1 MIAAGPLMGVVP
13 DPEPLREPE
22 WSSLPKGRR
31 ARLTGAAC
39 GLTGSDLTVYVV
51 MAENAR
57 VDGSRM
63 LTGTPRLAVE
73 AGLTAREV
81 RRSRGRLA
89 AGSWI
94 RCERESKGGIVRP
107 GKPNP
112 TGMWRV
118 YVQVRPVEIIAWGR
132 DGASATGKH
141 MQYVKA
147 LGAPTKAQ
155 RTRALNP
162 RHGRRLWA

>member
-1 MIAAGPLMGVVP
+1 MHLGDLPLIGAVP
-13 DPEPLREPE
+13 DSRPNRDTD
-22 WSSLPKGRR
+22 WSALPNGRK
-31 ARLTGAAC
+31 ARLTGAAA
-39 GLTGSDLTVYVV
+39 GLTGADLTVFVV

-63 LTGTPRLAVE
+63 LTGMPRLAVE
-73 AGLTAREV
+73 AGLDVRSV
-81 RRSRGRLA
+81 RRSRDRLA

-94 RCERESKGGIVRP
+94 RCERESKGGIVRA

-112 TGMWRV
+112 TGEWRV
-118 YVQVRPVEIIAWGR
+118 FVSSRPVEIIAWGKS
-132 DGASATGKH
+132 GAGQGGKLL
-141 MQYVKA
+141 KT

-162 RHGRRLWA
+162 RNGRRLWG

>member
-1 MIAAGPLMGVVP
+1 MRDDLPLIGVVP
-13 DPEPLREPE
+13 DPGPMREPE
-22 WSSLPKGRR
+22 WSALAKGRR

-39 GLTGSDLTVYVV
+39 GLTGADLTVYVV

-63 LTGTPRLAVE
+63 LTGMPRLALE
-73 AGLTAREV
+73 SGLSVRHL
-81 RRSRGRLA
+81 RRSRARLA
-89 AGSWI
+89 EGSWI

-107 GKPNP
+107 GMPNP
-112 TGMWRV
+112 TSEWSV
-118 YVQVRPVEIIAWGR
+118 YVSPRPVEIIAWGK
-132 DGASATGKH
+132 DGASENGTH
-141 MQYVKA
+141 MQHVKT

-162 RHGRRLWA
+162 KNGRRLWA

>member
-1 MIAAGPLMGVVP
+1 MMRGLPLMGVVP

-22 WSSLPKGRR
+22 WSALPKGRR

-39 GLTGSDLTVYVV
+39 GLSGADLNVFVV

-63 LTGTPRLAVE
+63 LTGTPRLALE
-73 AGLTAREV
+73 AGLSRRNV
-81 RRSRGRLA
+81 IRSRARLV

-94 RCERESKGGIVRP
+94 RCERESKGGIARP

-112 TGMWRV
+112 TGEWRV
-118 YVQVRPVEIIAWGR
+118 YVQARPIEIVAWGK
-132 DGASATGKH
+132 DGAREDGKH
-141 MQYVKA
+141 MQHVKA

-162 RHGRRLWA
+162 RQGRRLWA